1 MYCFSAHACRGF
13 HSRSLA
19 DHMTTAGNV
28 VRGGRTACRGRCPHR
43 PVLSVDWGGVETE
56 GRGGVWDGGTILPLC
71 RRGVGRDDVGIVPY
85 IRAGGACHSSSRGG
99 SVGRDVPSFC
109 FRNGVDMQLSGP
121 GALIWSAPW
130 VGADHGVRIYASNAA
145 HASVAFSKPSAWIAS
160 ASTSTGKVP
169 SA

>member
-43 PVLSVDWGGVETE
+43 PVLSVDWAGGSKRTGFGMEEPSCRCVSGGWA
-56 GRGGVWDGGTILPLC
+56 GRCGHRPLHS
-71 RRGVGRDDVGIVPY
+71 RW
-85 IRAGGACHSSSRGG
+85 GACHSSSRGG

-109 FRNGVDMQLSGP
+109 FRSGFRHAVVRARTRGGRMLSYGLPPEGCRPYEVYTIDQLRKIEFR
-121 GALIWSAPW
+121 LLLT
-130 VGADHGVRIYASNAA
+130 ASWKRCRPKDC
-145 HASVAFSKPSAWIAS
+145 S
-160 ASTSTGKVP
+160 
-169 SA
+169 

>member
-43 PVLSVDWGGVETE
+43 PVLSVDWAGGSKRTGFGMEEPSCRCVSGGWA
-56 GRGGVWDGGTILPLC
+56 GRCGHRPLHS
-71 RRGVGRDDVGIVPY
+71 RW
-85 IRAGGACHSSSRGG
+85 GACHSSSRGG